1 MNAPSLF
8 LAMLIAT
15 SCGLVFHLIRGG
27 GLSRLGLY
35 VLTSWVAFFIGH
47 LVGTWL
53 ELDFMRIGTLNLLPA
68 LLATAL
74 GLFIA
79 NLLAGPERKSKRQRR
94 KRNPHNSENN

>member
-27 GLSRLGLY
+27 GLARLGLY

-53 ELDFMRIGTLNLLPA
+53 EWDFMRIGTLNLLPA
-68 LLATAL
+68 LLAIAL

-94 KRNPHNSENN
+94 KRKPHNHEHK

>member
-15 SCGLVFHLIRGG
+15 SCGLVFHIIRGG
-27 GLSRLGLY
+27 GLARLGLY
-35 VLTSWVAFFIGH
+35 VLTSWVAIFVGH

-53 ELDFMRIGTLNLLPA
+53 KWDFMRIGTLNLLPG

-74 GLFIA
+74 GLILA
-79 NLLAGPERKSKRQRR
+79 NLLAGPERKSIRQRR
-94 KRNPHNSENN
+94 KRTPPTRKSK

>member
-27 GLSRLGLY
+27 GLARLGLY

-53 ELDFMRIGTLNLLPA
+53 EWDFMRIGTLNLLPA
-68 LLATAL
+68 LLAIAL

-79 NLLAGPERKSKRQRR
+79 SLLAGPERKPKRQRR
-94 KRNPHNSENN
+94 KRNPHNHE

>member
-8 LAMLIAT
+8 LAILIAT

-27 GLSRLGLY
+27 GLARLGLF

-53 ELDFMRIGTLNLLPA
+53 KWDFMRIGTLNLFPA
-68 LLATAL
+68 LLATAIAV
-74 GLFIA
+74 FIA
-79 NLLAGPERKSKRQRR
+79 NFLAGPERKPKR
-94 KRNPHNSENN
+94 KRRRRNPPTKENE